1 MATKSIQTELLDDSR
16 IERIKDRIRTAGQTR
31 MATRKEGKLAR
42 NAGLLDEYAEEH
54 FEKERADDTTSLFV
68 EVAHSVD
75 AEVVLHF
82 SQAHEDTAEVYVD
95 GEFIAFANV
104 RATKWANEPC
114 TVNRRQKG
122 DLGEA
127 IDRGGA
133 VGRLSLPDA
142 AYQALRAW
150 KGWDETPEE
159 TCSYPNCGRQA
170 HMQADQG
177 PSCVEHYD
185 ELC

>member
-1 MATKSIQTELLDDSR
+1 MATKSIQTDLLDDSR
-16 IERIKDRIRTAGQTR
+16 IYRIKDRIRTAGQAR

-42 NAGLLDEYAEEH
+42 NADLLDDYAQEH
-54 FEKERADDTTSLFV
+54 FKKERADDTTSLFV

-82 SQAHEDTAEVYVD
+82 SRAHQDIAEVYVD

-114 TVNRRQKG
+114 KVNRRQKD
-122 DLGEA
+122 DLGKA
-127 IDRGGA
+127 IDGGGV

-142 AYQALRAW
+142 SYQALRAW
-150 KGWDETPEE
+150 KGWDETPKE
-159 TCSYPNCGRQA
+159 TCSHWGCGRQA